1 LLARDHFQKKE
12 DGKGERGRDVL
23 FPFSERGGKR
33 PARLYEEE
41 KKERK
46 KKRNRQLEKLPGL
59 AGQDLDA
66 REENARK
73 GNHVMLALTALQA
86 YPVV

>member
-1 LLARDHFQKKE
+1 LLARDHFQEKE

-33 PARLYEEE
+33 PARLYEEKKKKE
-41 KKERK
+41 KKK
-46 KKRNRQLEKLPGL
+46 KESSARETSWP
-59 AGQDLDA
+59 GQDLDA

>member
-1 LLARDHFQKKE
+1 MASEKGVETYCFRSRREAARDRRDCMKKKKKKE
-12 DGKGERGRDVL
+12 
-23 FPFSERGGKR
+23 
-33 PARLYEEE
+33 
-41 KKERK
+41 K
-46 KKRNRQLEKLPGL
+46 KKTESSARETSWP
-59 AGQDLDA
+59 GQDLDA

>member
-1 LLARDHFQKKE
+1 MKKNKKKE
-12 DGKGERGRDVL
+12 
-23 FPFSERGGKR
+23 
-33 PARLYEEE
+33 
-41 KKERK
+41 K
-46 KKRNRQLEKLPGL
+46 KKTESSARETSWP
-59 AGQDLDA
+59 GQDLDA